1 MFTFDQEKKNFCS
14 GSDQGSTKRFNS
26 GLTGCYVSW
35 RSPDQPCLVCWIESP
50 CLGDVPW
57 ILGSRH
63 KSSHKHVFSSF
74 GIICD
79 FKLEYFSIL
88 SKVSF
93 REDVFCC
100 LIFLRLLIFNAS
112 FLLSNLSFL
121 MKISSF
127 LKYVL
132 N

>member
-1 MFTFDQEKKNFCS
+1 MSAEGHLTNPALFA
-14 GSDQGSTKRFNS
+14 
-26 GLTGCYVSW
+26 GLNPPVW
-35 RSPDQPCLVCWIESP
+35 EMCLEYLD
-50 CLGDVPW
+50 LGTNLV
-57 ILGSRH
+57 INMCFL
-63 KSSHKHVFSSF
+63 VLVLF
-74 GIICD
+74 GILNLNIP
-79 FKLEYFSIL
+79 LL
-88 SKVSF
+88 VSF

-121 MKISSF
+121 IKISSF